1 MSDNVNLAVND
12 MLAALDPGMNE
23 PEPTPE
29 PTPPPQEPIVTVQY
43 AAPNT
48 AVNIRSS
55 ASSKSTRLG
64 RVEAGYKLEVQEVM
78 KNGWTKIVYSGK
90 TGYVMT
96 KYLQMIETAHGYTP
110 IGRITAT
117 DNVNVRASASE
128 EAGRMGTISAG
139 TTVSL
144 LGIEGGWCKVNYE
157 GLVGYVKADYVKQN

>member
-1 MSDNVNLAVND
+1 
-12 MLAALDPGMNE
+12 
-23 PEPTPE
+23 
-29 PTPPPQEPIVTVQY
+29 
-43 AAPNT
+43 
-48 AVNIRSS
+48 
-55 ASSKSTRLG
+55 
-64 RVEAGYKLEVQEVM
+64 M